1 MSTRMLLSSH
11 YLHDYSDFY
20 LDLMINSLQTLY
32 KPFWI
37 ILIEVD
43 IRLKT
48 ELLLFLVIFFYFVL
62 FTFWISTKSY
72 NTCQFFLLANQRL
85 PFLLLV
91 DIGYSGL
98 ILYFSVC
105 AHCLIGCYFHL
116 RCVSPHH
123 QCTFKEYTS
132 LNYYGN

>member
-20 LDLMINSLQTLY
+20 LDLMINSLHILY

-48 ELLLFLVIFFYFVL
+48 ELLLFWSFF
-62 FTFWISTKSY
+62 W
-72 NTCQFFLLANQRL
+72 
-85 PFLLLV
+85 
-91 DIGYSGL
+91 
-98 ILYFSVC
+98 ILYFS
-105 AHCLIGCYFHL
+105 HFGYL
-116 RCVSPHH
+116 RNHTTQVSSS
-123 QCTFKEYTS
+123 C
-132 LNYYGN
+132 